1 MRDDTIDLFY
11 INPYCDE
18 HTWTCTCLSRAMHVT
33 LQSPSSKRRV
43 IEGEAVL
50 LGHVIL
56 FALRRRWL
64 RGFFR
69 VASSAM
75 EIEVESVGENGEEE
89 RREREMEEGRRT
101 SSFPL
106 IILLH
111 GGGGCVASSG
121 LQAQRWRSRLS
132 RWEKTERER
141 ERDGRGTKNIIVPS
155 YHPSP
160 RRRWLRGFFRVAS
173 SAMETEVESVGR
185 KRRERERDGRGTKNI
200 IVPSYHPSPRRRWLR
215 GFFRVASSAMEIE
228 VESAGENG
236 ERERERWKRDEEH
249 HRSLLSSF
257 SSNRK
262 RA

>member
-1 MRDDTIDLFY
+1 
-11 INPYCDE
+11 
-18 HTWTCTCLSRAMHVT
+18 MHVT

-173 SAMETEVESVGR
+173 SAMEIEVESV
-185 KRRERERDGRGTKNI
+185 
-200 IVPSYHPSPRRRWLR
+200 
-215 GFFRVASSAMEIE
+215 
-228 VESAGENG
+228 GENG

-257 SSNRK
+257 SSEAVAAWLLPGCKLSDGDRG
-262 RA
+262 